1 MNQDGGTTSV
11 SSHDFRTGRGP
22 SLQVNN
28 RPRIGESENEDRTE
42 LTEFFRIRGATRISD
57 EINHSARRNEKLT
70 INKLVVSFFR
80 MSIVISAAISL
91 HSPAPTVAAHCLC
104 LQPICHW
111 WKAFPGPGFD
121 CHFGGDGL
129 QPQCSSDCA
138 PSPGCPSD
146 ALLQ

>member
-80 MSIVISAAISL
+80 MSIVVSAAISL

-111 WKAFPGPGFD
+111 GEPSRGADPDGV
-121 CHFGGDGL
+121 FGVIGL
-129 QPQCSSDCA
+129 NPQCSGAVKPC
-138 PSPGCPSD
+138 PGCRG
-146 ALLQ
+146 AG